1 MAETVSWIG
10 CGRVAKTLARA
21 LKDAGYRIGVLYCLH
36 QNNAKEAVKFI
47 GAGDIGNDLASAVK
61 SGTIHFIAT
70 NDDAIEDVVRGIVQE
85 FSGSLEGHFFY
96 HTSGALNSEV
106 LAPLKKKGAEV
117 GSIHPL
123 QVFAE
128 PEKALEMLPGVYYA
142 IEGTDRAMSAA
153 IQMVDK
159 LQGKLLLIPTGRK
172 VLYHIA
178 GVFAAN
184 YLTAVV
190 SFALNILE
198 EIGEDREEA
207 YQALLPLM
215 VGALESIEELGVGQ
229 ALTGPI
235 ARGDLETI
243 RRHIK
248 ELEEFHPGLLDAY
261 LVLGREA
268 LDIAIRAGRLSTEKG
283 RKLSALL
290 NAGAE

>member
-1 MAETVSWIG
+1 MSETVSWIG

-21 LKDAGYRIGVLYCLH
+21 LKNAGYRMGVLYCLH
-36 QNNAKEAVKFI
+36 QQNAKEAVKFI
-47 GAGDIGNDLASAVK
+47 GAGEIGNDLVSAVN

-70 NDDAIEDVVRGIVQE
+70 NDDAIEEVVSGIVQE
-85 FSGSLEGHFFY
+85 YPGPLEGHFFY
-96 HTSGALNSEV
+96 HTSGALSSEV
-106 LAPLKKKGAEV
+106 LDPLKKKGAEV

-128 PEKALEMLPGVYYA
+128 PEKALGMLPGVYYA
-142 IEGTDRAMSAA
+142 IEGTDRAMSTA
-153 IQMVDK
+153 IQIVDK
-159 LQGKLLLIPTGRK
+159 LHGKLLLIPTGRK

-184 YLTAVV
+184 YLTALVNC
-190 SFALNILE
+190 ALNIME
-198 EIGEDREEA
+198 GIGEDREEA

-235 ARGDLETI
+235 ARGDLQTI
-243 RRHIK
+243 RTHIK
-248 ELEEFHPGLLDAY
+248 ELERIQPELLEAY

-283 RKLSALL
+283 LQLSALL
-290 NAGAE
+290 NTSTE